1 MPVELHARPSEIH
14 GRIARRVAAWTGLAL
29 AALLVELF
37 LEIAA
42 WCGTPLPRVPERTL
56 LPIVVGAFAASV
68 LVAVLFWLRPA
79 LVGIGRVL
87 ERLETAEEER
97 HRAEERYRDIVENAV
112 EGIFQ
117 TSPDGAYIT
126 ANPALASI
134 YGYGS
139 PADLVA
145 SVTDVERQLY
155 VEPRRRLEFVR
166 GLQECDQVSAFES
179 RIFRKDGSMIWISEN
194 ARAVRDSDGRL
205 LHYEGTVIDITERK
219 RAEAELRTSESEL
232 RRHRDHLEDM
242 VAERTVRVLR
252 ANDALE
258 REIVERRRAETDL
271 RLRDRAIASISEGIS
286 ITDPSRP
293 DNPLVYVNS
302 GFERLTGYRS
312 VEVLGR
318 NCRLLQG
325 PATDPAAVD
334 TLRAAL
340 AEARECVVE
349 LVNYRKDGSPF
360 WNLLSITP
368 VRNEDGALVSF
379 IGVQFDITERK
390 RVEELKDD
398 LVSTVSHELRT
409 PLASLRGFTE
419 LLLHR
424 EFPRERQQEFL
435 GIVHGESLRL
445 SRLIDNF
452 LDLQRMEA
460 GRQTYAFASI
470 DLVALL
476 QDAVS
481 LFRLQSERH
490 RLYLEIATPLPRVRA
505 DGDRI
510 RQVMA
515 NLLSNAVKF
524 SPDGGE
530 VRIAVSCGGEEVS
543 VAVSDEGIGMDAAD
557 ASGLFRKFH
566 RLEGAEERGIGG
578 TGLGL
583 ALVREIVEAHGGRVG
598 VTSERGLGSTFR
610 FTLVPATERHAE
622 AASPAA

>member
-1 MPVELHARPSEIH
+1 MARPSEIH
-14 GRIARRVAAWTGLAL
+14 GRIARRIAFWTGLAL
-29 AALLVELF
+29 AALLVDLAVEV
-37 LEIAA
+37 AA
-42 WCGTPLPRVPERTL
+42 RLGAPLPI
-56 LPIVVGAFAASV
+56 LPAGAIAPIAVGAFAVSV

-79 LVGIGRVL
+79 LVGFGRVL
-87 ERLETAEEER
+87 EQLEDAEEER

-117 TSPDGAYIT
+117 TSPQGAYLT
-126 ANPALASI
+126 ANSALALL
-134 YGYGS
+134 YGYRS
-139 PADLVA
+139 PAELIA
-145 SVTDVERQLY
+145 SVTDVERQIY

-166 GLQECDQVSAFES
+166 ELQERDRVSGFES

-194 ARAVRDSDGRL
+194 ARAVRDSEGRL

-242 VAERTVRVLR
+242 VTERTVRVIR
-252 ANDALE
+252 ANEALE
-258 REIVERRRAETDL
+258 REVVERRRAEAEL

-302 GFERLTGYRS
+302 GFERLTGYPS
-312 VEVLGR
+312 ADVLGR
-318 NCRLLQG
+318 NCRFLQG
-325 PATDPAAVD
+325 PATDPAAVEAI
-334 TLRAAL
+334 RAAID
-340 AEARECVVE
+340 EARECVVE
-349 LVNYRKDGSPF
+349 LVNYRKDGTPF

-368 VRNEDGALVSF
+368 VRDEHGALVSF

-390 RVEELKDD
+390 RAEELKDD

-424 EFPRERQQEFL
+424 EFPRERQKEFL

-460 GRQTYAFASI
+460 GRQSYAFEPT
-470 DLVALL
+470 DLAALL
-476 QDAVS
+476 RDTVS
-481 LFRLQSERH
+481 LFGLHSDRH
-490 RLYLEIATPLPRVRA
+490 RLDLDLEDALPRVRA

-530 VRIAVSCGGEEVS
+530 VRVAASCDGGAVSIS
-543 VAVSDEGIGMDAAD
+543 VSDQGLGMDAAD
-557 ASGLFRKFH
+557 AAGLFRKFH
-566 RLEGAEERGIGG
+566 RLEDAEERGIGG

-583 ALVREIVEAHGGRVG
+583 ALVREIVEAHGGRVAVASEKG
-598 VTSERGLGSTFR
+598 VGSTFR
-610 FTLVPATERHAE
+610 FTLLVAAAEPHVE
-622 AASPAA
+622 AATPAA